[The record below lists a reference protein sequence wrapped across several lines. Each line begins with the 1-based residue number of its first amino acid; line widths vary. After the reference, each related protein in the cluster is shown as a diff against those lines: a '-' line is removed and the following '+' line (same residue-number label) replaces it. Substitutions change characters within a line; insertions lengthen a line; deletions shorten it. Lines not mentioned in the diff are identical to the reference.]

1 MSSINAIAITN
12 TAEMMDVI
20 NQIDLS
26 RVSRRVA
33 KEHPEWTQARLDAA
47 IAEYRKFLCL
57 VKAGHNNISP
67 CLDVDEIW
75 HAHILFTMDYVRDC
89 NKVFGFYVHHNPLDD
104 EEEEQQETEDS
115 ESVELQSEGFHNT
128 FVAYQQ
134 VFGVLPPAAIWGTNG
149 QEDASSA
156 CVAKSQESCE
166 KDDHEAST
174 KKTPTVDCVDAPCI
188 AAVDNRGA
196 QAKTQQA
203 AKCSKCAICIFR
215 TVSACE
221 IITMQQHSHQLL
233 LSANA

>member
-26 RVSRRVA
+26 RVSRQVA
-33 KEHPEWTQARLDAA
+33 KEHPEWTQGRLDAA

-89 NKVFGFYVHHNPLDD
+89 NKVFGFYMHHNPLDD
-104 EEEEQQETEDS
+104 EEEERQETEDS
-115 ESVELQSEGFHNT
+115 GSVELQSQGFHNT

-134 VFGVLPPAAIWGTNG
+134 VFGALPPAAVWGTTG
-149 QEDASSA
+149 LEDDLCARI
-156 CVAKSQESCE
+156 AKSQESCE
-166 KDDHEAST
+166 KDDDEAST
-174 KKTPTVDCVDAPCI
+174 KKTPTVDCDAPCI
-188 AAVDNRGA
+188 AAADNSGA
-196 QAKTQQA
+196 DLQASNLHA
-203 AKCSKCAICIFR
+203 AKYSKCAVCIFR
-215 TVSACE
+215 TASACE
-221 IITMQQHSHQLL
+221 ITMQQHSHQLL